1 MSDSLSGR
9 VAIVTG
15 AAGGIGRAITERFLA
30 EGARVALL
38 DLANTRI
45 EQAASQMHAN
55 HPGAFGIECDVTRS
69 DDIERAVAAAVN
81 RFGSIDI
88 LVNNAGIAPMQP
100 FLDTELALYDRVMS
114 VNVRGS
120 FVMALACAR
129 QMASRGGGCVV
140 QIASTCAFSSGASKN
155 LCAYNMSKAAVRQ
168 MAASLASELAPLQIR
183 VNAVAPGNID
193 TKMTRACLPDE
204 AATSAAIAEIPLGR
218 FGSASDIAGAC
229 AYLCSEDARYITGAT
244 LLVDGGWLVR

>member
-1 MSDSLSGR
+1 MNASLRGK
-9 VAIVTG
+9 VAVVTG
-15 AAGGIGRAITERFLA
+15 AAGDIGRAITERFLS

-38 DLANTRI
+38 DLANTNI
-45 EQAASQMHAN
+45 EQATRQMYSN
-55 HPGAFGIECDVTRS
+55 HPDALGIECDVTQS
-69 DDIERAVAAAVN
+69 DDIECAVAATVN
-81 RFGSIDI
+81 HFGAIDV
-88 LVNNAGIAPMQP
+88 LVNNAGIAPMQT

-129 QMASRGGGCVV
+129 QMALQKGGCIV

-168 MAASLASELAPLQIR
+168 MVASLAAELAPLQVR

-204 AATSAAIAEIPLGR
+204 AATSAAMAEIPLGH
-218 FGSASDIAGAC
+218 FGSPSDISGAV
-229 AYLCSEDARYITGAT
+229 AFLCSVDAQYITGAT

>member
-1 MSDSLSGR
+1 VNASLRGK

-15 AAGGIGRAITERFLA
+15 AAGDIGRAITKRFLS

-38 DLANTRI
+38 DLANTNI
-45 EQAASQMHAN
+45 EETTRGSYAN
-55 HPGAFGIECDVTRS
+55 HADALGIECDVTRS
-69 DDIERAVAAAVN
+69 DDIERAVAATLN
-81 RFGSIDI
+81 HFGAIDVLI
-88 LVNNAGIAPMQP
+88 NNAGVAPMQA
-100 FLDTELALYDRVMS
+100 FLETELPLYDRVMG

-120 FVMALACAR
+120 FVMALACAH
-129 QMASRGGGCVV
+129 QMASQRSGCIV

-168 MAASLASELAPLQIR
+168 MVASLAAELAPLQIR

-193 TKMTRACLPDE
+193 TRMTRACLLDD
-204 AATSAAIAEIPLGR
+204 AATAAAMAEIPLGH
-218 FGSASDIAGAC
+218 FGSPSDVSGAC
-229 AYLCSEDARYITGAT
+229 AFLCSVDAQYITGAT